1 LTRLFQPRWRDHL
14 HPKSHKSYTMCAR
27 TERKEQ
33 LDSVRAARAEERVTC
48 SMFCTQREETRG
60 KQLVANNKHLSVGL
74 ARTKDIRFVY
84 GNFGRPITKYTVKYG
99 VYIYG
104 SGQPYLLVL
113 RALLIEWGGGQHCT
127 TCFAD
132 HGQSSSYVILR
143 DTYSYNTL

>member
-1 LTRLFQPRWRDHL
+1 
-14 HPKSHKSYTMCAR
+14 MCAR

-113 RALLIEWGGGQHCT
+113 RALLIEWGGVNIVQPVLQIT
-127 TCFAD
+127 DKALPMLY
-132 HGQSSSYVILR
+132 YVIHIHIIR
-143 DTYSYNTL
+143 YKIV